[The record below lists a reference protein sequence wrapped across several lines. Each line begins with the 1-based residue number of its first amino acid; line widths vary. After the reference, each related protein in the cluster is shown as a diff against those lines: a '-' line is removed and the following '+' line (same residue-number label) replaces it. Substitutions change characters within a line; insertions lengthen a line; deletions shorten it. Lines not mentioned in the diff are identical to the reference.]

1 MYAGLSTE
9 LVSRLMR
16 AFLLRRFLV
25 TVLVILG
32 TTVVVFL
39 LTRVIPGDPVRT
51 MLGAAQVADPKLV
64 EEYRRDFGLDQ
75 PLPVQYVDW
84 VWNIARGDFGR
95 SIQSREPVT
104 VVLDRAFRATFVL
117 ALAGM
122 VTAVLSGVVMGVVGA
137 FVSFGRPRSILAR
150 ITSLGPLVLIT
161 IPPFSL
167 ALLLII
173 LFAVQVRI
181 FPPVG
186 MNSVRDSSFGDML
199 WHLVLPAITMAAA
212 SAGATARVARSSML
226 EVIREDYI
234 RTAYAKGLPERM
246 VLFEHALRNA
256 LIPVV
261 TNTGLMFGGMLSG
274 AVLVESVFAWPG
286 LGRLMVEA
294 IIRRDYPVIEG
305 GTLLIAMSYVLANLL
320 VDVSYAF
327 IDPRIRYGSR

>member
-1 MYAGLSTE
+1 
-9 LVSRLMR
+9 MR

-25 TVLVILG
+25 TVLVIIG
-32 TTVVVFL
+32 TTVIVFL
-39 LTRVIPGDPVRT
+39 LTRIIPGDPIHT
-51 MLGAAQVADPKLV
+51 MLGAAQVADPNLV
-64 EEYRRDFGLDQ
+64 EEYRHDFGLDQ
-75 PLPVQYVDW
+75 PLPVQYLDW
-84 VWNIARGDFGR
+84 VWKMAQGDFGR
-95 SIQSREPVT
+95 SIQSREQVT
-104 VVLDRAFRATFVL
+104 VVIDRAFRATFVL

-122 VTAVLSGVVMGVVGA
+122 LLAVLSGVIMGVIGA
-137 FVSFGRPRSILAR
+137 FVSVGRPRSILAR
-150 ITSLGPLVLIT
+150 ITGLGPLILIT

-186 MNSVRDSSFGDML
+186 MNSARDSSFGDLL

-261 TNTGLMFGGMLSG
+261 TNTGLMFGSMLSG

-286 LGRLMVEA
+286 LGRLMVDA

-327 IDPRIRYGSR
+327 IDPRIRYGSK